1 VVPGACGC
9 GSPDTDSDSD
19 GKLDCADTCP
29 SNPTKVV
36 EGQCGCDTDD
46 VDTDADGIA
55 DCNDACPADPEK
67 TTSPG
72 DCGCG
77 RPDVDTDGDGA
88 LDCVDECPRDP
99 ALEVAQTCGCTTRF
113 LRLCLA
119 HRYSFN
125 DPKGSLT
132 VADSVSGA
140 TGDAIRMTLPGD
152 GTVVLAGAAS
162 DQYIQLPR
170 GIVSS
175 LGDSVTV
182 EAWVRWDG
190 ESGEWQRVF
199 DFGDNDAM
207 APGQQGSG
215 LTYFFMTPASGNN
228 RLLTALAMSGRSN
241 ERVAEAPSS
250 LPSAPDTFQHVAAVV
265 DGKTKTLSLYLN
277 GALQT
282 ASSLDVHRLSNLKDV
297 NNWIGRSQFASDPEF
312 GGTITEFRIY
322 SAARSASQLSASAV
336 AGPDRLPAD

>member
-1 VVPGACGC
+1 
-9 GSPDTDSDSD
+9 
-19 GKLDCADTCP
+19 
-29 SNPTKVV
+29 
-36 EGQCGCDTDD
+36 
-46 VDTDADGIA
+46 
-55 DCNDACPADPEK
+55 
-67 TTSPG
+67 
-72 DCGCG
+72 
-77 RPDVDTDGDGA
+77 
-88 LDCVDECPRDP
+88 
-99 ALEVAQTCGCTTRF
+99 
-113 LRLCLA
+113 
-119 HRYSFN
+119 
-125 DPKGSLT
+125 
-132 VADSVSGA
+132 
-140 TGDAIRMTLPGD
+140 MTLPGD